1 MEEWHMWVRSQTRT
15 LTPPSVPHT
24 GGLFMPL
31 AYMFMPTLQTLTV
44 NYALQHLGSTILNSG
59 ATYTQKIFN
68 EVISLPFN
76 FLSGKAGAEKAANKE
91 LDSAMDNYMKNG
103 EKIGKDIFNSILE
116 SNQTMMILLVSI
128 LSLYFQYMGMTIMKE
143 ANTNYQS
150 ITTFIDPEDSGQGSS
165 STNVNSSFKKYI
177 YSRYKRSSYY
187 DNNAQ
192 GASEMANPF
201 KYDPVRI
208 VYNTLVGLNHALF
221 FCVGGESDDPSHEIL
236 HWTKALFYWEI
247 LARLLR
253 LHGLG
258 PLQLASKMLLQ
269 DLWGK
274 TKSKSK

>member
-1 MEEWHMWVRSQTRT
+1 MWVRSQTDT
-15 LTPPSVPHT
+15 LSLPNPASSVPRT
-24 GGLFMPL
+24 GSLFLPM

-44 NYALQHLGSTILNSG
+44 NYALQHLGYSMFSSG
-59 ATYTQKIFN
+59 ASYTQKLFTD
-68 EVISLPFN
+68 VISLPFN
-76 FLSGKAGAEKAANKE
+76 FLSGKASAEKVNKE

-150 ITTFIDPEDSGQGSS
+150 ITTFIDPADSDGANP
-165 STNVNSSFKKYI
+165 TKVNSSFKKYI
-177 YSRYKRSSYY
+177 FSRYKRSAYY
-187 DNNAQ
+187 DANAR
-192 GASEMANPF
+192 GSAGEMVNPL

-274 TKSKSK
+274 TQAKSK